1 MKIDSRSLIQRCSSI
16 VSSEIDGET
25 VMMDNS
31 FEKYFGMKAIGTR
44 IWQLLEKETSLQRL
58 CEALVKE
65 FDVSPEQCMEDIIPF
80 LQELS
85 EQDMI
90 KIR

>member
-1 MKIDSRSLIQRCSSI
+1 MKIDSKSLIQRCSSI

-31 FEKYFGMKAIGTR
+31 FEKYFGMKAIGPR
-44 IWQLLEKETSLQRL
+44 IWQLLENETNLQRL
-58 CEALVKE
+58 CEELVKE

-80 LQELS
+80 LQALS

-90 KIR
+90 QIR